1 MSVVHD
7 AVQAVG
13 HRSHGRLRAAAAVLC
28 CCALLAGCGSS
39 RDSKPNDLKR
49 PVDYSLVPGV
59 GTSIRS
65 ATCTDWERGP
75 VDQRRSTVIRLRKFA
90 GGPIGSSAGIQNGPV
105 LNDAQAYEL
114 LQSYCANRLA
124 RGFKLYKLYER
135 AAAFIGH

>member
-13 HRSHGRLRAAAAVLC
+13 DGSAPEARAAAALLC
-28 CCALLAGCGSS
+28 CIPLLAGCGSS
-39 RDSKPNDLKR
+39 SDSKPSVAAAGGLQ
-49 PVDYSLVPGV
+49 PAPGV
-59 GTSIRS
+59 GESIRS
-65 ATCTDWERGP
+65 ANCTDWERGP
-75 VDQRRSTVIRLRKFA
+75 VDQRHSTVIRLRKFA

-105 LNDAQAYEL
+105 LKDEQAYEL
-114 LQSYCANRLA
+114 LQSYCANRFA